1 MIQLPKRSDQNNPSE
16 STTDAASPFS
26 AELVKTKLILFGIIF
41 SSALFAFYTIVDL
54 LLTTDRIPMLIHGT
68 GAILAVANAL
78 YYLKTKNRIVSTQV
92 LMILLLAVLAALLQI
107 RQNDH
112 LTIVWTIGY
121 PVAAYLFL
129 KREQA
134 DYLNIIYISGLLI
147 YLVLNYQDWD
157 AAQFDEGSIANL
169 MIFLVT
175 IALLLRYYNK
185 ILNDAAES
193 LKQKNSELERLSI
206 TDKLTGL
213 YNRTKI
219 DQSLSYE
226 LSQYIRSGQSFAVI
240 LGDVDHFKAINDHL
254 GHQKG
259 DQALVHL
266 AQILQTEIRSIDML
280 GRWGGEEFVII
291 FPNTEATEAL
301 ALANRLRE
309 QLKVHAHP
317 ELGWI
322 KMSFGISGSL
332 PGDTVD
338 SILQRSDRAL
348 YQAKTEGRDRAI
360 MAQT

>member
-1 MIQLPKRSDQNNPSE
+1 MIQLFKRSERNKPSD

-26 AELVKTKLILFGIIF
+26 ADLVSSRLI
-41 SSALFAFYTIVDL
+41 
-54 LLTTDRIPMLIHGT
+54 
-68 GAILAVANAL
+68 
-78 YYLKTKNRIVSTQV
+78 
-92 LMILLLAVLAALLQI
+92 
-107 RQNDH
+107 H

-129 KREQA
+129 KRSQA
-134 DYLNIIYISGLLI
+134 DLLNVIYISSLLF
-147 YLVLNYQDWD
+147 YLIRNYQHWD
-157 AAQFDEGSIANL
+157 AALFDEGSIANL

-175 IALLLRYYNK
+175 VALLLRHYNK
-185 ILNDAAES
+185 VLNDAAES

-219 DQSLSYE
+219 DQSLTYE
-226 LSQYIRSGQSFAVI
+226 LSRYIRSGQSFALI

-254 GHQKG
+254 VHQKG

-266 AQILQTEIRSIDML
+266 AQILQSEIRSIDIL

-291 FPNTEATEAL
+291 CPNTEAPEAL

-309 QLKVHAHP
+309 QLKVNAHP

-338 SILQRSDRAL
+338 SILQRANRAL
-348 YQAKTEGRDRAI
+348 YQAKTEGRDRVI
-360 MAQT
+360 MAESYDIFQANPL